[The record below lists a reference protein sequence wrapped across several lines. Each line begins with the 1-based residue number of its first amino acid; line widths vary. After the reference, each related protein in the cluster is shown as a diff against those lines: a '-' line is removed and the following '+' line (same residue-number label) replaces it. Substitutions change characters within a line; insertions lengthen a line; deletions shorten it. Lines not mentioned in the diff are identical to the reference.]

1 MLLETIRVSTPV
13 GNGSLGILYNVRDD
27 SIFIKSIDDKS
38 ILKNTSLKV
47 GTEILR
53 IHATTT
59 TANSLYSQY
68 KKTAGDN
75 GGAFKTF
82 AKSLKGSSEKSHVPS
97 YTIELFVKQPDIGA
111 NKITFNCTTRKQVGK
126 KKPFLPGMT
135 VSGNEHIST
144 TGEMLCSETN
154 VPPIFS
160 NNNVPYDIF
169 LYIYT
174 LIESELLP
182 AAINL
187 ELQYSVMQKLLAQ
200 VSHSTYID
208 HETNLNELQKVN
220 SQQRTVDLIANR
232 VKDMANQ
239 MLSAY
244 NIMATLALDDNWKGI
259 KGRYKELKVVG
270 LEFYSSSSG
279 AAAVPHQAY
288 TNVPVAV
295 AVAKPSAPAKE

>member
-1 MLLETIRVSTPV
+1 MLLETIRVTTPV
-13 GNGSLGILYNVRDD
+13 GNSSLGILYNARDD

-53 IHATTT
+53 IHATTTTT

-82 AKSLKGSSEKSHVPS
+82 AKSLKGSSEKSYVPS
-97 YTIELFVKQPDIGA
+97 YHLELIVKQPDMCA
-111 NKITFNCTTRKQVGK
+111 NKITFNCTTTKLVGK
-126 KKPFLPGMT
+126 KKPFQLSVMT
-135 VSGNEHIST
+135 FETPSRGKEHISA
-144 TGEMLCSETN
+144 TGEMLCSETT

-169 LYIYT
+169 LCIYT

-187 ELQYSVMQKLLAQ
+187 ELQKAVTQKRNKKERRPKVPSLFLFNC
-200 VSHSTYID
+200 HSTSIPQKGS
-208 HETNLNELQKVN
+208 TN
-220 SQQRTVDLIANR
+220 SR
-232 VKDMANQ
+232 
-239 MLSAY
+239 
-244 NIMATLALDDNWKGI
+244 
-259 KGRYKELKVVG
+259 
-270 LEFYSSSSG
+270 
-279 AAAVPHQAY
+279 
-288 TNVPVAV
+288 
-295 AVAKPSAPAKE
+295 